1 MTDLQVSL
9 IALGCAIVA
18 GVFFY
23 NKWHEYRAR
32 KSVER
37 AFSSTHDDV
46 LMTPSDT
53 RASASTEPLQ
63 RAEPRFSDEADADPP
78 VADAV
83 SSRSETIRSHV
94 EEPQNEP
101 VVPKTEAVAPAG
113 RSLKTLPIDELIDCI
128 IPISLDAPQRGEK
141 LLQSFQ
147 PLRHAGNKPVHIVG
161 QNTDSHWEPVSY
173 GGAYVALFAA
183 VQLANR
189 IGPLNEIEYSE
200 LVSQLRQIADGFGA
214 ELDVPDMPN
223 VMTSAR
229 ALHQFVSAYDA
240 QLSVSVRS
248 NGTPWA
254 IGTLLGAL
262 ERQGFDLRPDGRLV
276 MPDGE
281 GGALF
286 SLSTNVTVSAETTSL
301 LTLLLNVPC
310 VAPERDG
317 FGAMTACARMLS
329 TRLDGTT
336 VDDSGQPLDDAAL
349 AAISGQVATFYQEME
364 SADIPAGSVRALR
377 LFG

>member
-23 NKWHEYRAR
+23 NKWHEHRAK

-46 LMTPSDT
+46 LMTPADA
-53 RASASTEPLQ
+53 RSAEAPKPLQ
-63 RAEPRFSDEADADPP
+63 RAEPRFSDESADAPP
-78 VADAV
+78 ADDIAPPIAEITP
-83 SSRSETIRSHV
+83 RTD
-94 EEPQNEP
+94 EPYYEPAP
-101 VVPKTEAVAPAG
+101 VVVEAAPPAG
-113 RSLKTLPIDELIDCI
+113 PVPKALPIDELIDCI
-128 IPISLDAPQRGEK
+128 IPISLDTPQRGEK
-141 LLQSFQ
+141 LLQAFQ
-147 PLRHAGNKPVHIVG
+147 TLRHAGNKPVHIVG
-161 QNTDSHWEPVSY
+161 QNTDGHWEPVAY
-173 GGAYVALFAA
+173 GGAYIALFAS

-189 IGPLNEIEYSE
+189 IGPLTEIEYSE
-200 LVSQLRQIADGFGA
+200 LVAQLRQIADGFGA
-214 ELDVPDMPN
+214 ELEVPDMPN

-229 ALHQFVSAYDA
+229 ALHQFLSAYDA
-240 QLSVSVRS
+240 QLSVNVRS
-248 NGTPWA
+248 NGAPWA
-254 IGTLLGAL
+254 ISTLLGAL

-286 SLSTNVTVSAETTSL
+286 TLSTNVTMSAETTSL

-310 VAPERDG
+310 VASERDG
-317 FGAMTACARMLS
+317 FGTMTACARMLS

-336 VDDSGQPLDDAAL
+336 VDDSGQPLDDASL

-364 SADIPAGSVRALR
+364 SADVPAGSVRALR

>member
-23 NKWHEYRAR
+23 NKWHEYRTK

-46 LMTPSDT
+46 LMTPSNA
-53 RASASTEPLQ
+53 RSAEATEPVQ
-63 RAEPRFSDEADADPP
+63 RAEPRFIDESSGDPP
-78 VADAV
+78 PDQVASPVAEIAP
-83 SSRSETIRSHV
+83 SA
-94 EEPQNEP
+94 EEPYYEP
-101 VVPKTEAVAPAG
+101 TPAAPEAVAPIG
-113 RSLKTLPIDELIDCI
+113 PSLKTLPIDELIDCI
-128 IPISLDAPQRGEK
+128 IPISLDAPVRGEK

-147 PLRHAGNKPVHIVG
+147 NLRHAGNKPVHIVG
-161 QNTDSHWEPVSY
+161 QNTDGHWEPVAY
-173 GGAYVALFAA
+173 GGAYVALFAS

-200 LVSQLRQIADGFGA
+200 LVTQLRQVADSFGA

-223 VMTSAR
+223 VMASAR

-240 QLSVSVRS
+240 QLSVNVRS
-248 NGTPWA
+248 NGAPWA
-254 IGTLLGAL
+254 ISTLLGAL

-286 SLSTNVTVSAETTSL
+286 SLSTNVTMSAETTSL

-310 VAPERDG
+310 VASERDG
-317 FGAMTACARMLS
+317 FGTMTACARMLS
-329 TRLDGTT
+329 TRLDGIT
-336 VDDSGQPLDDAAL
+336 VDDSGQPLDDASL

-377 LFG
+377 LFS

>member
-23 NKWHEYRAR
+23 NKWHEYRAK

-53 RASASTEPLQ
+53 RSSVSAQPAQ
-63 RAEPRFSDEADADPP
+63 RAEPKFSDESDVDPP
-78 VADAV
+78 PDNNA
-83 SSRSETIRSHV
+83 SLIPET
-94 EEPQNEP
+94 
-101 VVPKTEAVAPAG
+101 VPRAEAFHPEAASPETEAIQPAAQ
-113 RSLKTLPIDELIDCI
+113 SVKTLPIDELIDCI
-128 IPISLDAPQRGEK
+128 IPISLEGPQRGEK
-141 LLQSFQ
+141 LLQAFQ
-147 PLRHAGNKPVHIVG
+147 SLRHAGSKPVHIVG
-161 QNTDSHWEPVSY
+161 QNTDGHWEPVAY
-173 GGAYVALFAA
+173 GGAYVMLFAS

-200 LVSQLRQIADGFGA
+200 LVSQLRQIADSFGA
-214 ELDVPDMPN
+214 ELEVPDMPN

-248 NGTPWA
+248 NGAPWA
-254 IGTLLGAL
+254 ISTLLGAL

-286 SLSTNVTVSAETTSL
+286 SLSTNVTMSAETTSL

-317 FGAMTACARMLS
+317 FGAMIACARMLS

-364 SADIPAGSVRALR
+364 SAYIPAGSVRALR

>member
-23 NKWHEYRAR
+23 NKWHEYRAK

-46 LMTPSDT
+46 LMTPSDA
-53 RASASTEPLQ
+53 RSSLSAEPVQ
-63 RAEPRFSDEADADPP
+63 RAEPRFSDESDVDPP
-78 VADAV
+78 VDDATSLKPEV
-83 SSRSETIRSHV
+83 TPHAEKEFIPESGFPEV
-94 EEPQNEP
+94 EP
-101 VVPKTEAVAPAG
+101 VASPGPE
-113 RSLKTLPIDELIDCI
+113 LKTLPIDELIDCI

-141 LLQSFQ
+141 LLQAFQ
-147 PLRHAGNKPVHIVG
+147 SLRHAGSKPVHIVG
-161 QNTDSHWEPVSY
+161 QTTDGHWEPVAY
-173 GGAYVALFAA
+173 GGAYAALFAA

-248 NGTPWA
+248 NGAPWA
-254 IGTLLGAL
+254 ISTLLGAL

-286 SLSTNVTVSAETTSL
+286 SLSTNVTMSAETTSL

-349 AAISGQVATFYQEME
+349 AAISGQVATFYLEME